1 MKKQNKLVV
10 SLKSLPVAVIFML
23 WLLNANKVIYAQIP
37 SPTAIPTPSLSNTAS
52 QNQASSSIEPKH
64 DWEALNAFGTF
75 LSGITAVIALIKSYY
90 TDKQSKQNQEKQIKM
105 ESLLSNSF
113 NILRDPSK
121 DSIEKQRLLD
131 QQQKIFEE
139 ELRALAK
146 RSGASKKA
154 GKWLKDR
161 RERLAEEAAQHALSE
176 KSITNKDIREKLYS
190 HLNDY
195 LYGIQESLLE
205 IGDTDYIDKL
215 VNDLVSKHVLDSSD
229 YKKALQFII
238 NDKIPESNLS
248 LDSQEELKYYF
259 DYLIRS
265 LP

>member
-10 SLKSLPVAVIFML
+10 WLKSLPVAVIFML
-23 WLLNANKVIYAQIP
+23 WLLNANKFIYAQIS
-37 SPTAIPTPSLSNTAS
+37 SPTAIPNPSLSNTAS
-52 QNQASSSIEPKH
+52 QNQASSSVKPKH

-105 ESLLSNSF
+105 ESFLSNSF

-154 GKWLKDR
+154 ETWLKDR
-161 RERLAEEAAQHALSE
+161 RERLAEEAVQYALFD

-195 LYGIQESLLE
+195 LYVIQESVYYL
-205 IGDTDYIDKL
+205 GDTNSIDKL
-215 VNDLVSKHVLDSSD
+215 VNELASQHVLDSSD
-229 YKKALQFII
+229 YKKAFQFI
-238 NDKIPESNLS
+238 NDKITKSNLS